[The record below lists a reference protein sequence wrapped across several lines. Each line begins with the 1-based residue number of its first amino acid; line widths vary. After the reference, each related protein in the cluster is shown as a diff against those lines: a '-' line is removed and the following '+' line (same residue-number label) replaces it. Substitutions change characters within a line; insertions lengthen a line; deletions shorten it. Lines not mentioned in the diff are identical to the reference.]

1 MMNFTPVVR
10 TSHSIPHTLQEYA
23 KENNIDVKFI
33 DFKLLS
39 FETLIRRKDCDEF
52 SVVEDIKTITKEDL
66 LQEETQII
74 QEYTIKIIPL
84 QKSTTKQKIKL
95 TLATNKLKTKAL
107 LSIAKGNIFYKDT
120 KLLQE
125 LRDMVWKKKLRAGLF
140 IALFE
145 PQLVAQLKKLL
156 QVIPYEKPLSKELK
170 ITVAS
175 SLQPIPPQDAQLEKI
190 YEKKGDKSIIQGV
203 DEGELIARYIKE
215 KRGKDGRACNG
226 KYITVRTPK
235 VHTVRP
241 QIDDTIT
248 VKEYEEKL
256 EYFAKTT
263 GYVVYKEN
271 KLCISQTL
279 KLAGADF
286 KSSATIDAGDENR
299 DISVHIEHKKSHS
312 EDAIGSGVKI
322 DVKELNVDGSVGSN
336 VSITTHELNVDAQT
350 HRNSKI
356 EVANQAN
363 VKLHRGDMVANDA
376 EIDMLE
382 TGKVTAH
389 KSIHIKKMLGGEAI
403 APVVKVDKLLSNSII
418 IASERIEI
426 GSLEG
431 ENNQLIIN
439 PDALT
444 SYHKE
449 VTELKEKIKSSE
461 KLYKEASEE
470 LAQKQQAHLQQIK
483 RIKTFQSRIKKATQ
497 EGKKPMKQDM
507 LRVKIF
513 KKDSQALQE
522 QQEQLHKQEEQLQQ
536 LHHNLDTLLEKDLHA
551 EILCHTPYDGHT
563 KVTFVDTKTLQEIT
577 TRPEG
582 KREKITLTVSND
594 GEKIFKME

>member
-107 LSIAKGNIFYKDT
+107 LSIAKGSIFYKDT

-286 KSSATIDAGDENR
+286 KSSATIDAGDDNR
-299 DISVHIEHKKSHS
+299 DVSVHIEHKKSHS

>member
-107 LSIAKGNIFYKDT
+107 LSIAKGSIFYKDT

-226 KYITVRTPK
+226 KYITVRAPK

-286 KSSATIDAGDENR
+286 KSSATIDAGDDNR
-299 DISVHIEHKKSHS
+299 DVSVHIEHKKSHS